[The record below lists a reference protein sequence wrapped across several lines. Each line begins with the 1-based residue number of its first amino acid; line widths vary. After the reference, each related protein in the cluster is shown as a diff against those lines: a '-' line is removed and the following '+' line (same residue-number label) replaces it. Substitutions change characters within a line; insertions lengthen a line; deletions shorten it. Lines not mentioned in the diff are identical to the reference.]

1 MTEASN
7 FDMQD
12 PNAADNIPAGLAAEI
27 ERALA
32 EKNHVS
38 SKSNDSDGRLLD
50 ALCDAVIAETPSVG
64 AELEA
69 KNASE
74 PLASLLHTIQAG
86 AHEYVNPDTRQEC
99 AELLAEIDKAAEAC
113 VAEYSL
119 SDIAQSAQESGE
131 LIAEDSSESTTDS
144 DPASAEA
151 QTVKLTASEAVK
163 TPVVHPA
170 ADRRRR
176 RRALISAPVRVRGID
191 LTKNGPGEISTTVDV
206 SRFGILF
213 STSLDCYSRGMDVMV
228 TFPYSS
234 SKHVIQAEQPGRVVR
249 VHEGGDGR
257 RRVAI
262 ALGLGVGE
270 HLVDSG
276 GRKFEAVPAPAR
288 KNEPVC
294 ISGLA
299 QAYAPKKPLVL
310 TVDSEAAL
318 RDSLK
323 AYLENEGYE
332 VIAVSSNVE
341 AREVL
346 DIFTPALVIAE
357 VEGEN
362 LPGFDVCAHVKSS
375 SRLRHIP
382 VVLVTRSAYPSD
394 YSNAHSIGAVVCM
407 AKPFKQER
415 FGHVVRLLAPLPVH
429 MQPKFVTRPGDPTRR
444 PGCDTNADG
453 RKKSSGPANGNGK
466 RFRFPSFR

>member
-1 MTEASN
+1 MSEGTDFN
-7 FDMQD
+7 MQD
-12 PNAADNIPAGLAAEI
+12 PNAAENIPAGLAAEI

-32 EKNHVS
+32 EKNLAT
-38 SKSNDSDGRLLD
+38 SKSNDPEGRMLD
-50 ALCDAVIAETPSVG
+50 AICDAVIAETPNVA

-69 KNASE
+69 KNSAD
-74 PLASLLHTIQAG
+74 PLASLLHTIQAET
-86 AHEYVNPDTRQEC
+86 HDLNPDTRQEC

-119 SDIAQSAQESGE
+119 SDITKSAQESGE
-131 LIAEDSSESTTDS
+131 LIDEDSSESATDS
-144 DPASAEA
+144 STERHPI
-151 QTVKLTASEAVK
+151 KLTASDPVK

-191 LTKNGPGEISTTVDV
+191 VTNSGPNEISTTVDV

-213 STSLDCYSRGMDVMV
+213 ITSLDCYSRGMDVMV

-234 SKHVIQAEQPGRVVR
+234 SLHVMQAEQHGRVVR

-270 HLVDSG
+270 DLVDSA
-276 GRKFEAVPAPAR
+276 GRKFEALPAL
-288 KNEPVC
+288 KSEPVC
-294 ISGLA
+294 ISDP
-299 QAYAPKKPLVL
+299 APVDASKKPLIL
-310 TVDSEAAL
+310 TVDSEVAL

-323 AYLENEGYE
+323 AYLQNEGYE

-375 SRLRHIP
+375 ARLRHIP

-415 FGHVVRLLAPLPVH
+415 LGHVVRLLAPLPVH
-429 MQPKFVTRPGDPTRR
+429 MQPKFTPRPGDPTRR
-444 PGCDTNADG
+444 PGCDTNANG
-453 RKKSSGPANGNGK
+453 RKKSTGPANGNGK

>member
-1 MTEASN
+1 MHETGVQGCMSEASN
-7 FDMQD
+7 FDMQY
-12 PNAADNIPAGLAAEI
+12 PNGAENISAGLAAEI

-32 EKNHVS
+32 EKNPAS
-38 SKSNDSDGRLLD
+38 SKPNDSDGRMLD
-50 ALCDAVIAETPSVG
+50 AICDAVMAETPNVA

-74 PLASLLHTIQAG
+74 PLASLLHTVQAA

-99 AELLAEIDKAAEAC
+99 VELLEEIDQAAEAC
-113 VAEYSL
+113 VAEYTL
-119 SDIAQSAQESGE
+119 SDIAQGAQESGE
-131 LIAEDSSESTTDS
+131 LIAVQ
-144 DPASAEA
+144 PI
-151 QTVKLTASEAVK
+151 KLTASEPVK

-176 RRALISAPVRVRGID
+176 RRTLISAPVRVRGID
-191 LTKNGPGEISTTVDV
+191 FAKSGPGEISTTVDV

-228 TFPYSS
+228 TFPHSS
-234 SKHVIQAEQPGRVVR
+234 SQNAAQAEQLGRVVR

-270 HLVDSG
+270 DPADSS
-276 GRKFEAVPAPAR
+276 GRKSEAVQILAR
-288 KNEPVC
+288 KKEPVC
-294 ISGLA
+294 IFNP
-299 QAYAPKKPLVL
+299 APVDTSKKPLVL

-323 AYLENEGYE
+323 AYLENDGYE

-375 SRLRHIP
+375 ERLRHIP

-415 FGHVVRLLAPLPVH
+415 LGHVVRLLAPLPVH
-429 MQPKFVTRPGDPTRR
+429 MQPKFVPRSGDPTRR
-444 PGCDTNADG
+444 PGCDTNANG
-453 RKKSSGPANGNGK
+453 RKKSSGPANGNGR